1 MEGGS
6 TVVEV
11 EVSVDATEI
20 ALIVIPGKCH
30 CGNLSFTAFEGIDPG
45 LSRRAQGFALA
56 GALLFAVSDGLLAL
70 KLFVRPLPGS
80 GYAIMLCYWAAQWC
94 IAVSAREPRQ
104 SGASRALQAGGVG
117 SSA

>member
-30 CGNLSFTAFEGIDPG
+30 CGNLSFTAFEGIDPVRIRCSSG
-45 LSRRAQGFALA
+45 SFDNEDAATRLARRKRNWIANVEILE
-56 GALLFAVSDGLLAL
+56 SP
-70 KLFVRPLPGS
+70 RP
-80 GYAIMLCYWAAQWC
+80 
-94 IAVSAREPRQ
+94 
-104 SGASRALQAGGVG
+104 
-117 SSA
+117 